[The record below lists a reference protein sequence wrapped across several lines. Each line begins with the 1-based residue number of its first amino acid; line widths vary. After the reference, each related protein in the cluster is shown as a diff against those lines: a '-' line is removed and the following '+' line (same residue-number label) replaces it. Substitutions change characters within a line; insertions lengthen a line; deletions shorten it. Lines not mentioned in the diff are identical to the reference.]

1 MRHDKGKEG
10 YRDESRAWDDVGGL
24 HIKPVAVGV
33 PKVPIA
39 NVRHADPSF
48 RDHTP
53 KSVGHSEVPY
63 FRKRKGAMN
72 VLHVTSTISTR
83 GGGVASYVWGLAGQQ
98 ARAGIKLTIA
108 GIDDGQTGLHIDA
121 SCGEV
126 VTAPHTGPRALGWSK
141 LLARQL
147 ASVIPEMDLVHI
159 HALRAVLNRD
169 VRRIAVR
176 NSKPLIISPHGQLY
190 PQVLARNR
198 VRKAL
203 LARLFVDA
211 DLKAASC
218 LHATS
223 RAEAEYIKSYGVR
236 RSVAVIPI
244 GVDADAF
251 HLDVEQARDAVD
263 GTYPALRG
271 YRRILV
277 LTLLH
282 PKKGLERLAIA
293 WGQVSQAFKQWRLV
307 IAGPDDGYE
316 AQSRAAFA
324 LHAPGD
330 SVLWVGPVYGR
341 EKAELL
347 AGCDLLVLPSDWEN
361 FGIVV
366 IEALASGIP
375 VIATS
380 GSPWEELS
388 KRACGW
394 WIRPTVEVLA
404 KTLTT
409 AMATEQCNLRSMGE
423 RGRQLAYEN
432 YTWDRCAAQMI
443 RLYETIIRGEKW
455 PGFVQ

>member
-1 MRHDKGKEG
+1 
-10 YRDESRAWDDVGGL
+10 
-24 HIKPVAVGV
+24 
-33 PKVPIA
+33 
-39 NVRHADPSF
+39 
-48 RDHTP
+48 
-53 KSVGHSEVPY
+53 
-63 FRKRKGAMN
+63 MN

-108 GIDDGQTGLHIDA
+108 GIDDGQLGLHIDA
-121 SCGEV
+121 SCGEI
-126 VTAPHTGPRALGWSK
+126 VTAPRTGPRALGWSK

-147 ASVIPEMDLVHI
+147 ASVIPKMDLVHI
-159 HALRAVLNRD
+159 HALRALVNRD

-176 NSKPLIISPHGQLY
+176 HSKPLIISPRGQLY
-190 PQVLARNR
+190 PQVLARNP

-223 RAEAEYIKSYGVR
+223 KAEAEYIRSYGLR
-236 RSVAVIPI
+236 RPVAVMPI
-244 GVDADAF
+244 GVDADAY
-251 HLDVEQARDAVD
+251 HLELAQARDAVD
-263 GTYPALRG
+263 GRYPVLRG

-293 WGQVSQAFKQWRLV
+293 WGRVSKAFKQWRLV
-307 IAGPDDGYE
+307 IAGPDGGYE

-324 LHAPGD
+324 LHAPAD
-330 SVLWVGPVYGR
+330 SVLWIGPVYGR

-366 IEALASGIP
+366 IEALAAGIP
-375 VIATS
+375 AITTT
-380 GSPWEELS
+380 GSPWRELS
-388 KRACGW
+388 QRDCGW
-394 WIRPTVEVLA
+394 WVPSTAEALA
-404 KTLTT
+404 ETLAT
-409 AMATEQCNLRSMGE
+409 AMGMGDLRLRSMGE
-423 RGRQLAYEN
+423 KGRQLVYEK
-432 YTWDRCAAQMI
+432 YTWDRCGAQMI
-443 RLYETIIRGEKW
+443 TLYEKIIRGEK
-455 PGFVQ
+455 